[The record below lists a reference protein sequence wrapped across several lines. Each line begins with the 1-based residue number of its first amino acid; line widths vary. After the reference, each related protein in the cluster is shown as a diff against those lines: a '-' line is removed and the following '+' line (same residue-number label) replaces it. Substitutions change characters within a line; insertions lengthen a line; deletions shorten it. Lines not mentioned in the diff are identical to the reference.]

1 MQLIHHS
8 QLRILLL
15 PALLLCGAID
25 LVAAADHAK
34 LNIHQI
40 RNWYA
45 QGDSK
50 LIIENNRKQR
60 YQVDF
65 LVPCHGLNA
74 AETLAFISRGG
85 RSLDRDSSVILP
97 DGSRCPFA
105 VFAQIPHIAPT
116 TIPSEP
122 LQKISPQ

>member
-1 MQLIHHS
+1 MQSSHHS

-15 PALLLCGAID
+15 PALLLCGAIN
-25 LVAAADHAK
+25 LAAAGDHAK
-34 LNIHQI
+34 LDVHQI
-40 RNWYA
+40 RNWYP

-74 AETLAFISRGG
+74 AQTLAFISRGG
-85 RSLDRDSSVILP
+85 RSLDRDSAVILP
-97 DGSRCPFA
+97 DGSRCPFS
-105 VFAQIPHIAPT
+105 VFAQVPHIAPT
-116 TIPSEP
+116 TIASDP
-122 LQKISPQ
+122 LQKIGPR